1 MAAVHETNAQTQ
13 YVATNV
19 EICSLN
25 VSDWYRQALKTQD
38 ASGSFSSEELL
49 AAKLKIPPEALEAH
63 LNPSSSARKNM
74 LKRKA
79 LITAVTV
86 NLLKSDREAAAV
98 SSRAIKKA
106 ERWLESLDDKEDII
120 LRSRQLL
127 AKLDRQ

>member
-1 MAAVHETNAQTQ
+1 MAAVHETDAHAQ
-13 YVATNV
+13 YVVTSA
-19 EICSLN
+19 EIRSMN
-25 VSDWYRQALKTQD
+25 VSGWYRQALKTQD
-38 ASGSFSSEELL
+38 ASGSFSSEQIL
-49 AAKLKIPPEALEAH
+49 AAKLKIAPEVLEVQ
-63 LNPSSSARKNM
+63 LNQSSSARENM

-86 NLLKSDREAAAV
+86 NLLKSDRAAVAV

-127 AKLDRQ
+127 DNLNLQ

>member
-1 MAAVHETNAQTQ
+1 
-13 YVATNV
+13 
-19 EICSLN
+19 
-25 VSDWYRQALKTQD
+25 
-38 ASGSFSSEELL
+38 
-49 AAKLKIPPEALEAH
+49 
-63 LNPSSSARKNM
+63 M

-86 NLLKSDREAAAV
+86 NLLKSDRAAVAV

-127 AKLDRQ
+127 DNLNRQ